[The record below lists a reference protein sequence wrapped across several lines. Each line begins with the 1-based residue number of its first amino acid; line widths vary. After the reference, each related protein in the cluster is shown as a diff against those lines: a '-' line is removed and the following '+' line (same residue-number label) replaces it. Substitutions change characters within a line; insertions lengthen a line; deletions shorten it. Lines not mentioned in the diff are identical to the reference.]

1 MEMVLS
7 NGFCELSEL
16 EKVDIDAGGWKSA
29 LCVFGG
35 TVGLA
40 WSIPVACL
48 NPGAG
53 LALAGASLAA
63 IDAGI

>member
-1 MEMVLS
+1 MEKVLN
-7 NGFCELSEL
+7 NGFCEMT
-16 EKVDIDAGGWKSA
+16 EKEAVDINAGGWKSA

-40 WSIPVACL
+40 WSIPVGCL